1 LDDKNEN
8 TIGVFIEFM
17 VSAYLYVLLLL
28 TDFWGE
34 NLFREIV
41 GQCLVAVVSISIM
54 VNVAKL
60 VYNIMKGVKEY
71 LR

>member
-1 LDDKNEN
+1 MDDKNEN